1 VYRRCIKVRG
11 FAERGYRVEQGV
23 MQNIGVLGDIRPLNR
38 TEAVIE

>member
-1 VYRRCIKVRG
+1 VHKSSS

-23 MQNIGVLGDIRPLNR
+23 MQNIGVSGDIPPLNR